1 MLKTTEAA
9 NDPVAGD
16 ANAILASLMPCLIPY
31 YANGHRIDL
40 SFAVQDTGE
49 AAFSFAIH
57 GEDENM
63 IRAVADDFERR
74 LLSAEIAFPF
84 SVCVGKFIC
93 EGMPDTMDHPV
104 NAERDGRWIASIR
117 LSFTSFEPLGLDEP
131 LAILTEDE
139 VVDMRADPR
148 PHDEIA
154 RDYSTR
160 MASRIGKANAH

>member
-1 MLKTTEAA
+1 MLITTEDA
-9 NDPVAGD
+9 DGPLAGD
-16 ANAILASLMPCLIPY
+16 ANVILASLMPCLMPY
-31 YANGHRIDL
+31 YAKGHRIDL
-40 SFAVQDTGE
+40 SFAVQGKGE
-49 AAFSFAIH
+49 TSFSFAIH
-57 GEDENM
+57 GDDEAM

-84 SVCVGKFIC
+84 SLCIGKFIC

-104 NAERDGRWIASIR
+104 NVERDGRWIASIR

-139 VVDMRADPR
+139 VGEMRADPR

-154 RDYSTR
+154 HDYSART
-160 MASRIGKANAH
+160 ASRIGKANIH